1 VAFGGSAV
9 VEEAESHA
17 VHWQPSGPFEGKC
30 VGPTLEPVAV
40 DLGVEFDVPVKD
52 VGFVVNDDQAVTF
65 AVDEVDVAL
74 EEELVVERDSH
85 EEFSPMVGCCCGLDR
100 G

>member
-1 VAFGGSAV
+1 MAFGGPAV
-9 VEEAESHA
+9 AEEAEDHA
-17 VHWQPSGPFEGKC
+17 VYWQSSSPFKGKC

-40 DLGVEFDVPVKD
+40 DLGVEFDVPVKG
-52 VGFVVNDDQAVTF
+52 VGFVVDDDQAGIF

-74 EEELVVERDSH
+74 EEELVVKRDSH
-85 EEFSPMVGCCCGLDR
+85 EEFSPMVGYCCGLDR